1 MTVKLSYNYFL
12 HPEKDGNLSLP
23 TTESRISDASKL
35 LTSGTVIQFEE
46 DEKIASSTKELET
59 LIQNFKTS
67 NDSHMYKNG
76 QKIYYQDDHVI
87 IGSKVWDFLQ
97 GQSNDSLYVK
107 RDKHIPVQ
115 AISSVDFVDSKIGMI
130 ICILLAMASIFGAFL
145 LWSTGWMYSEGS
157 SVDTIVCI
165 CLGGLGVLIFA
176 LLAKYLH
183 DRGTLKILTNN
194 IMSMSVFPFIK
205 KDIAQKYMK
214 PMLQCLRERQL
225 A

>member
-12 HPEKDGNLSLP
+12 HPEKEGNLSLP
-23 TTESRISDASKL
+23 TTEARIADASKL
-35 LTSGTVIQFEE
+35 LVNGTVIQFEE
-46 DEKIASSTKELET
+46 DEKIASSAKELET
-59 LIQNFKTS
+59 LIQNFKMS
-67 NDSHMYKNG
+67 NDGHLYKNG

-115 AISSVDFVDSKIGMI
+115 AISSVDFVNSKIGMI
-130 ICILLAMASIFGAFL
+130 ICILLAIGCVVGAILVYAIYPNDSAMHLVALLLGIGGPLIFL
-145 LWSTGWMYSEGS
+145 L
-157 SVDTIVCI
+157 I
-165 CLGGLGVLIFA
+165 
-176 LLAKYLH
+176 AKFLSN
-183 DRGTLKILTNN
+183 RGTLKILTNN
-194 IMSMSVFPFIK
+194 IMSMSVFPFIQ

-214 PMLQCLRERQL
+214 PMLQCLRERQQ

>member
-23 TTESRISDASKL
+23 TTEVRIADASKL
-35 LTSGTVIQFEE
+35 LVNGTVIQFEE
-46 DEKIASSTKELET
+46 DEKIASSAKELET
-59 LIQNFKTS
+59 LIQNFRMS
-67 NDSHMYKNG
+67 SDSHMYKNG

-115 AISSVDFVDSKIGMI
+115 AISSVDLTLPLLPII
-130 ICILLAMASIFGAFL
+130 ICILLAIGCIVGAIEMWAYGFGLECVLLGIGGPVIFILIARAF
-145 LWSTGWMYSEGS
+145 S
-157 SVDTIVCI
+157 
-165 CLGGLGVLIFA
+165 
-176 LLAKYLH
+176 K
-183 DRGTLKILTNN
+183 RGTLKILTNN

-205 KDIAQKYMK
+205 KDIAQKYME
-214 PMLQCLRERQL
+214 PMLQCLKDREL